1 MVHLIGPET
10 LYACKINLLATTV
23 EHGQN
28 DFTVNLHRPKSWNL
42 KAIHIVPYTR
52 AKLCFFEGGPWFA
65 WAKSPHAY
73 WLFKHTVQC
82 WLLSGADSVI
92 CLSPAAAWVGRGI
105 LTLLPFQTVSKWP
118 LSALWDKMAP
128 PPLYMSGQF
137 SSQHG
142 CFAPIPNC
150 LIFSTIPTYQNI
162 NLSAREAQQ
171 KLSQHPTWLTFS
183 TNSSPHCLP
192 SNGSGR
198 QQRYG
203 KWKYF
208 LHISDRGLDSTLCW

>member
-1 MVHLIGPET
+1 MGQIT
-10 LYACKINLLATTV
+10 SCLL
-23 EHGQN
+23 
-28 DFTVNLHRPKSWNL
+28 
-42 KAIHIVPYTR
+42 
-52 AKLCFFEGGPWFA
+52 
-65 WAKSPHAY
+65 
-73 WLFKHTVQC
+73 TVQAHSAVLAAVGSRQC
-82 WLLSGADSVI
+82 NLS
-92 CLSPAAAWVGRGI
+92 LSRRRVGRTWHFD
-105 LTLLPFQTVSKWP
+105 LASFQTVSNWP
-118 LSALWDKMAP
+118 LSALGDKIAP
-128 PPLYMSGQF
+128 PPLYMSGPF
-137 SSQHG
+137 SSEHG
-142 CFAPIPNC
+142 CLAPIPNC
-150 LIFSTIPTYQNI
+150 LIFSPIPTYQNI